1 MRRIVHQIKEHVFF
15 NLCTFL
21 LYMMSPI
28 PWTSPFG
35 AAFLAAAG
43 HGEIKWNHVLIGSAL
58 GAILG
63 KGGFGGFAGG
73 LMAYTLSG
81 IFKKR
86 GTVNPKSALSMAAFA
101 GCLFPAYAYHM
112 PFSAYDTI
120 AATFA
125 SVIAMAACP
134 AISPI
139 VTRSIK
145 ERTYLTPEERTAA
158 LFLCAMMLS
167 GLTELYAP
175 LGGLFAGLFALM
187 FSFGGVLSALIGALV
202 SSAGLLMGS
211 AAPSAVA
218 LVFMASA
225 AAGAVSG
232 FGVWAQ
238 SGMFLIG
245 IPLCAYFGFD
255 SVNACILLASAIF
268 PFLPHSILARIL
280 RAFDLA
286 SRNTHSFL
294 TAGVYRR
301 HIAPTDENVCG
312 DAGFSEKL
320 PGGHMLF
327 LLADGMG
334 TGENARKMSERAIKN
349 ARNLFSAPINRADAL
364 MCVNA
369 LSINDQE
376 NHSTLDGVFVDM
388 ITGRA
393 EFFKN
398 GAEPCWVIGRYG
410 VKQLEGGALPVGAV
424 ESAPAWIH
432 TEMLSPGDRIFMATD
447 GLINALGGAEKT
459 NMLLHHMKAF
469 APQSILN
476 GVIRQAKKAPIE
488 NRRDDMSAMLIEFSG
503 KTAYPRRVF
512 RMEKKEA
519 MQERKAG

>member
-1 MRRIVHQIKEHVFF
+1 MRRIFHQIKEHVFF
-15 NLCTFL
+15 NLCAFL
-21 LYMMSPI
+21 MFMMSPI
-28 PWTSPFG
+28 AWTSPFG

-43 HGEIKWNHVLIGSAL
+43 HGEIQWNRVLIGSVL
-58 GAILG
+58 GAIFG
-63 KGGFGGFAGG
+63 KGGFGALAGG
-73 LMAYTLSG
+73 LMAYTMSG

-86 GTVNPKSALSMAAFA
+86 GTVNPQSALSIAAFA
-101 GCLFPAYAYHM
+101 GCLFPAYVYHL
-112 PFSAYDTI
+112 PYSAYDTL

-125 SVIAMAACP
+125 AVIAMAACP

-139 VTRSIK
+139 VARGIQDK
-145 ERTYLTPEERTAA
+145 TYLSPDERTAV

-167 GLTELYAP
+167 GLVELYAP
-175 LGGLFAGLFALM
+175 VGGLFAGLFALV
-187 FSFGGVLSALIGALV
+187 FSFGGVFSALIGALV
-202 SSAGLLMGS
+202 SSVSLLMGS
-211 AAPSAVA
+211 AAPSAA
-218 LVFMASA
+218 LLVFLTSA
-225 AAGAVSG
+225 AAGAVSRY
-232 FGVWAQ
+232 GVWAQ

-255 SVNACILLASAIF
+255 RVNGCILLAAAVF
-268 PFLPHSILARIL
+268 PLLPRSFPAQVIRV
-280 RAFDLA
+280 FDPTN
-286 SRNTHSFL
+286 RNMHSFL

-301 HIAPTDENVCG
+301 HIAPAGESVCG

-320 PGGHMLF
+320 PTGYMLF

-334 TGENARKMSERAIKN
+334 TGENARKMSERAIRN
-349 ARNLFSAPINRADAL
+349 ARSLFSAPIDRADAL

-369 LSINDQE
+369 LSISGQE

-388 ITGRA
+388 LTGRA

-424 ESAPAWIH
+424 DFAPAWIH

-488 NRRDDMSAMLIEFSG
+488 NRKDDMSAMLIEFSG
-503 KTAYPRRVF
+503 KTAHPRRIVTLAPE
-512 RMEKKEA
+512 EKTLK
-519 MQERKAG
+519 RKVG